1 MKPAAAIL
9 VAWLALSPLLLS
21 LQPAHSDVPYFGI
34 LRGWEN
40 GGVNQIIGYDI
51 AADESG
57 IYIAGEYF
65 GYKSPGFGPM
75 VMFLNPDHTFRCQ
88 NVLRFRVDDS
98 RGVPRSGAYSIAL
111 TDDSVIVAGV
121 YGDWGG
127 FLHVARLFIAVFNK
141 RDCGLTGIKELID
154 ESLTNEWVNLYPFFV
169 SGVKVVW
176 DQASSSMFVMLQ
188 TREAT
193 TFSVPHLYIIQLNTR
208 LDILNAVRY
217 DLVKDG
223 SDNFYV
229 SDMFDG
235 GSILYVTGTYIDEN
249 RKSHI
254 LYGEIS
260 KKDFIAFWYYFP
272 LSFPGYD
279 VRVEEFLPLSR
290 IVLTFGDVG
299 GWTYVNIAFT
309 MECSGRDCAVGVSEA
324 FRLGI
329 LRFPLGIRNPRV
341 EVRLYDFTTT
351 HWNTPRPYNHDN
363 NTWVTRVVEAG
374 GVLYIVGFL
383 NIDLNWLIYDQG
395 SRSYSLAPDLDGF
408 VYAVDSRTLDA
419 QYMFRV
425 VSLDGP
431 PSSGGSRVPSAV
443 LGAGSY
449 NGYAYITGTAGNY
462 YLEFTPFNPRNITG
476 TATRNDFILTTG
488 SHNLK
493 ELLPPNFQGE
503 GFNDPVFDQDAH
515 PSTAGFYGVLRLK
528 PATTTTSTTTST
540 VTETTTS
547 TTTET
552 STSTATSTTTSTTT
566 RTVTSTP
573 TTTVTRFTTS
583 TQTAVATVVQ
593 TEYVFS
599 TVYTTRVV
607 EGTVTRVETVTS
619 VTTIPYVTTLTDTTT
634 LRSVVTATTTP
645 TVYATVQTT
654 VLRNMTTYLTT
665 TKTVQPPDTVPWW
678 YILFPFIPLL
688 LLPPVVVTTR
698 GRLKITILEGA
709 GEQQPGAQPSDI
721 LSEYF
726 KPSVG
731 RLQKNGKAT
740 FINKD
745 RTTHTVEI
753 YTPEEPGRIKTLTL
767 KPGQK
772 AQIKFKEPG
781 RYFFRLQ
788 TNPDKIGILQVE

>member
-1 MKPAAAIL
+1 MKPAAAML

-40 GGVNQIIGYDI
+40 SELEGEALEQIVGYDI

-65 GYKSPGFGPM
+65 GSGLPGFGPM
-75 VMFLNPDHTFRCQ
+75 VLFLNPDHTFRCQ
-88 NVLRFRVDDS
+88 SVLNFSVS
-98 RGVPRSGAYSIAL
+98 YSGIVPRSGAFSIAL
-111 TDDSVIVAGV
+111 NRTHVIVAGV
-121 YGDWGG
+121 YGEWPGRWD
-127 FLHVARLFIAVFNK
+127 VARLFIAVFNK
-141 RDCGLTGIKELID
+141 EDCRLTGIKELID
-154 ESLTNEWVNLYPFFV
+154 RSLLPNEWVNLYSFFV

-188 TREAT
+188 TFET
-193 TFSVPHLYIIQLNTR
+193 TALAPHLYIIR
-208 LDILNAVRY
+208 LDTELNILNAVRY
-217 DLVKDG
+217 DRDSSGFLYVFDMVDDGSFLHVTGAYEDKDG
-223 SDNFYV
+223 
-229 SDMFDG
+229 
-235 GSILYVTGTYIDEN
+235 IWQL
-249 RKSHI
+249 
-254 LYGEIS
+254 LYGVIR
-260 KKDFIAFWYYFP
+260 KDDLKSASWYYFT
-272 LSFPGYD
+272 LSFPGY
-279 VRVEEFLPLSR
+279 VTRYVSVPLSH
-290 IVLTFGDVG
+290 IVLTSFGG
-299 GWTYVNIAFT
+299 QTYVNIAFSIN
-309 MECSGRDCAVGVSEA
+309 CFGPYCNVGFSV

-329 LRFPLGIRNPRV
+329 LRFPLDAPSSV
-341 EVRLYDFTTT
+341 EVRLYNFTTT
-351 HWNTPRPYNHDN
+351 HWNTPAPYTHN
-363 NTWVTRVVEAG
+363 NGTFVTGLVAADDMLYVVGLLA
-374 GVLYIVGFL
+374 
-383 NIDLNWLIYDQG
+383 N
-395 SRSYSLAPDLDGF
+395 SLDMAQDGF
-408 VYAVDSRTLDA
+408 VYAMDARTLNP
-419 QYMFRV
+419 QYMLRV
-425 VSLDGP
+425 VSLNGP
-431 PSSGGSRVPSAV
+431 PIDGGRRVPSAV

-462 YLEFTPFNPRNITG
+462 YLEFTPFNPSNITG
-476 TATRNDFILTTG
+476 TAERNDFILTIGIPDLT
-488 SHNLK
+488 
-493 ELLPPNFQGE
+493 ELRNVLGG

-540 VTETTTS
+540 
-547 TTTET
+547 
-552 STSTATSTTTSTTT
+552 ATSTTT

-634 LRSVVTATTTP
+634 VRSVVTATTTP

-665 TKTVQPPDTVPWW
+665 TKAVQPPDTVPWW

-688 LLPPVVVTTR
+688 LLPPIVATTR

-745 RTTHTVEI
+745 RATHTVEI
-753 YTPEEPGRIKTLTL
+753 YTPEEPGRIKTLTV

>member
-1 MKPAAAIL
+1 
-9 VAWLALSPLLLS
+9 V
-21 LQPAHSDVPYFGI
+21 
-34 LRGWEN
+34 
-40 GGVNQIIGYDI
+40 GYDI
-51 AADESG
+51 AADGSG

-65 GYKSPGFGPM
+65 SYNSPGFGPM
-75 VMFLNPDHTFRCQ
+75 VLFLNPDHTFRCQ
-88 NVLRFRVDDS
+88 NILRFRVDDS

-111 TDDSVIVAGV
+111 NSTHVIVAGV
-121 YGDWGG
+121 YGEVPGPWD
-127 FLHVARLFIAVFNK
+127 VARLFIAVFNK
-141 RDCGLTGIKELID
+141 EDCRLAGIKELID
-154 ESLTNEWVNLYPFFV
+154 KSLLPREWLNEYPFFV

-176 DQASSSMFVMLQ
+176 DQDRSSMFVMLQ
-188 TREAT
+188 TLEET
-193 TFSVPHLYIIQLNTR
+193 LTPHLYIIR
-208 LDILNAVRY
+208 LDAELNIRDAVRY
-217 DLVKDG
+217 DRDSSGFL
-223 SDNFYV
+223 YV
-229 SDMFDG
+229 SDMVDDRIF
-235 GSILYVTGTYIDEN
+235 LHVTGTYEDKDRIWQL
-249 RKSHI
+249 
-254 LYGEIS
+254 LYGVIS
-260 KKDFIAFWYYFP
+260 KDDLKSASWYYFP
-272 LSFPGYD
+272 LSFPGY
-279 VRVEEFLPLSR
+279 VIGYEGVFLSR
-290 IVLTFGDVG
+290 IVLTSFGG
-299 GWTYVNIAFT
+299 QTYVNIAFT
-309 MECSGRDCAVGVSEA
+309 IKCFGPYCNGEG

-329 LRFPLGIRNPRV
+329 LRFPLDAPSSV
-341 EVRLYDFTTT
+341 EVRLYNFTTT
-351 HWNTPRPYNHDN
+351 HWNTPAPYTHYNG
-363 NTWVTRVVEAG
+363 TFVTGLVAADDMLYVVGLLAKE
-374 GVLYIVGFL
+374 L
-383 NIDLNWLIYDQG
+383 DQ
-395 SRSYSLAPDLDGF
+395 AEDGF
-408 VYAVDSRTLDA
+408 VYAIDARTLNP

-431 PSSGGSRVPSAV
+431 PYDGGRRVLSAV

-462 YLEFTPFNPRNITG
+462 YLEFTPFNPSNITG
-476 TATRNDFILTTG
+476 TANRNDFALTT
-488 SHNLK
+488 K
-493 ELLPPNFQGE
+493 EPSLDVLRNFQG
-503 GFNDPVFDQDAH
+503 NVDNTPVFDQNDH
-515 PSTAGFYGVLRLK
+515 DSTAGFYGVLRLK
-528 PATTTTSTTTST
+528 PATTTTSTT
-540 VTETTTS
+540 
-547 TTTET
+547 
-552 STSTATSTTTSTTT
+552 TSTATSTTTSTTT

-634 LRSVVTATTTP
+634 VRSVVTATTTP

-665 TKTVQPPDTVPWW
+665 TKAVQPPDTVPWW

-709 GEQQPGAQPSDI
+709 GEQHPGAQPSDI

-731 RLQKNGKAT
+731 RLRKNGKAT

-745 RTTHTVEI
+745 RATHTVEI

-781 RYFFRLQ
+781 RYFFRLK

>member
-1 MKPAAAIL
+1 MKPAAAML

-40 GGVNQIIGYDI
+40 SDVNQIIGYDI
-51 AADESG
+51 AADGSG

-65 GYKSPGFGPM
+65 VRGLPNFGPM
-75 VMFLNPDHTFRCQ
+75 VLFLNPDHTFRCQ
-88 NVLRFRVDDS
+88 KVLQFNVDASGD
-98 RGVPRSGAYSIAL
+98 VPRSGAFSIAL
-111 TDDSVIVAGV
+111 NSTHVIVAGV
-121 YGDWGG
+121 YGERPGERN
-127 FLHVARLFIAVFNK
+127 VARLFIAVFNK
-141 RDCGLTGIKELID
+141 GDCRLTGIKDLID
-154 ESLTNEWVNLYPFFV
+154 GSLPNEWENVYPLFV

-176 DQASSSMFVMLQ
+176 DQVSSSMFVMLQ
-188 TREAT
+188 TLNETST
-193 TFSVPHLYIIQLNTR
+193 TPHLYIIRLDKGLNILNT
-208 LDILNAVRY
+208 VRY
-217 DLVKDG
+217 DRG
-223 SDNFYV
+223 SSVFLYV
-229 SDMFDG
+229 SDMVDDG
-235 GSILYVTGTYIDEN
+235 SFLHVTGTYEDKNGIWQL
-249 RKSHI
+249 
-254 LYGEIS
+254 LYGVIR
-260 KKDFIAFWYYFP
+260 KDNLRSASWYYFP
-272 LSFPGYD
+272 SLSFPGY
-279 VRVEEFLPLSR
+279 VIGYEGVFLSR
-290 IVLTFGDVG
+290 IVLTSFGG
-299 GWTYVNIAFT
+299 QTYVNIAFT
-309 MECSGRDCAVGVSEA
+309 IKCSGPYCNVGFREG

-329 LRFPLGIRNPRV
+329 LRFPLDAPSSV
-341 EVRLYDFTTT
+341 EVRLYNFTTT
-351 HWNTPRPYNHDN
+351 HWNATAPYTHNN
-363 NTWVTRVVEAG
+363 NTWVTGLVAADDMLYVVGLLAKE
-374 GVLYIVGFL
+374 L
-383 NIDLNWLIYDQG
+383 DQ
-395 SRSYSLAPDLDGF
+395 AEDGF
-408 VYAVDSRTLDA
+408 VYAVDARTLNP

-425 VSLDGP
+425 VSLDGG

-462 YLEFTPFNPRNITG
+462 YLEFTPFNPSNITG
-476 TATRNDFILTTG
+476 TATRNSFTLTTTEP
-488 SHNLK
+488 
-493 ELLPPNFQGE
+493 ELEVLGNSRGDVL
-503 GFNDPVFDQDAH
+503 NDPVFDQDAH

-540 VTETTTS
+540 V
-547 TTTET
+547 
-552 STSTATSTTTSTTT
+552 TSTTTSTTT

-634 LRSVVTATTTP
+634 VRSVVTATTTP

-665 TKTVQPPDTVPWW
+665 TKAVQPPDTVPWW

-726 KPSVG
+726 KPGVG

-745 RTTHTVEI
+745 RATHTVEI
-753 YTPEEPGRIKTLTL
+753 YTPEEPGRIKTLTV

-788 TNPDKIGILQVE
+788 TNPDKIGILQVD

>member
-1 MKPAAAIL
+1 VRVDRCKITKIPRPVV
-9 VAWLALSPLLLS
+9 VALLIWWSLSPLLLS

-34 LRGWEN
+34 LRGWES
-40 GGVNQIIGYDI
+40 GDVNQIIGYDI

-57 IYIAGEYF
+57 IYIAGEF
-65 GYKSPGFGPM
+65 FKAPGYGPT
-75 VMFLNPDHTFRCQ
+75 VLFLNPDHTFRCQ
-88 NVLRFRVDDS
+88 YVMQFRVDDS

-141 RDCGLTGIKELID
+141 EDCRLMGIKELID
-154 ESLTNEWVNLYPFFV
+154 RSLLPREWVNLYPFFV

-176 DQASSSMFVMLQ
+176 DQARSSMFVMLQ
-188 TREAT
+188 TRET
-193 TFSVPHLYIIQLNTR
+193 STSSPHLYIIQLDTG
-208 LDILNAVRY
+208 LDIRNAVRY
-217 DLVKDG
+217 DLV
-223 SDNFYV
+223 SFDNFYV

-235 GSILYVTGTYIDEN
+235 GSTLYVTGAYIDES

-260 KKDFIAFWYYFP
+260 KDDFIAFWYYFP
-272 LSFPGYD
+272 SLSFPGYD

-290 IVLTFGDVG
+290 IVLTFDDVA

-309 MECSGRDCAVGVSEA
+309 MACSGRDCSEDGRLA
-324 FRLGI
+324 YRLGL
-329 LRFPLGIRNPRV
+329 LRFPLGIRNPPV

-351 HWNTPRPYNHDN
+351 HWNTPAPYNHDN

-383 NIDLNWLIYDQG
+383 NIDLNWLIYDPG
-395 SRSYSLAPDLDGF
+395 SGSYSLAPDLDGF

-419 QYMFRV
+419 QYMLRV

-462 YLEFTPFNPRNITG
+462 YLEFTPFNPSNITG
-476 TATRNDFILTTG
+476 TATRDGFKLTTERPD
-488 SHNLK
+488 LT
-493 ELLPPNFQGE
+493 ELRNVQDG

-528 PATTTTSTTTST
+528 PSTTTTSTTTST
-540 VTETTTS
+540 VTE
-547 TTTET
+547 
-552 STSTATSTTTSTTT
+552 TTTSTTT

-583 TQTAVATVVQ
+583 TQTAVATVFQ

-607 EGTVTRVETVTS
+607 EGTVTMVETVTS

-634 LRSVVTATTTP
+634 VRSVVTATTTP
-645 TVYATVQTT
+645 TVYATLQTT
-654 VLRNMTTYLTT
+654 IVRNTTTYLTT
-665 TKTVQPPDTVPWW
+665 TKTVQPPDMVPWW
-678 YILFPFIPLL
+678 YVPVSLTPLPLIPLMAAMF
-688 LLPPVVVTTR
+688 R
-698 GRLKITILEGA
+698 GGLKIIILNE
-709 GEQQPGAQPSDI
+709 D
-721 LSEYF
+721 F
-726 KPSVG
+726 RPSVG
-731 RLQKNGKAT
+731 RVRRGKWVT
-740 FINKD
+740 YINKD
-745 RTTHTVEI
+745 REVHTLEF
-753 YTPEEPGRIKTLTL
+753 YNQQEPDQVRTLTIDPGKNGRIKF
-767 KPGQK
+767 K
-772 AQIKFKEPG
+772 AKG

-788 TNPDKIGILQVE
+788 VNPKKIGILEVE

>member
-1 MKPAAAIL
+1 MKPAAAML

-40 GGVNQIIGYDI
+40 SELEGEALDQIVGYDI
-51 AADESG
+51 AADSSG

-65 GYKSPGFGPM
+65 GRRLPGFGPM
-75 VMFLNPDHTFRCQ
+75 VLFLNPDHTFRCQ
-88 NVLRFRVDDS
+88 RVLEFRVRYS
-98 RGVPRSGAYSIAL
+98 GIVPRSGAFSIAL
-111 TDDSVIVAGV
+111 NSTHVIVAGV
-121 YGDWGG
+121 YGEVPGRWD
-127 FLHVARLFIAVFNK
+127 VARLFIAVFNK
-141 RDCGLTGIKELID
+141 DCRLTGIKELID
-154 ESLTNEWVNLYPFFV
+154 SSLLPNEWVNLYGFFV

-176 DQASSSMFVMLQ
+176 DQARSSMFVILQ
-188 TREAT
+188 TLET
-193 TFSVPHLYIIQLNTR
+193 TALAPHLYIIRLDTG

-217 DLVKDG
+217 DLVS

-235 GSILYVTGTYIDEN
+235 GSTLSTLYVTGTYIDKN
-249 RKSHI
+249 RNSHI

-260 KKDFIAFWYYFP
+260 KDDFSASWYYFP

-279 VRVEEFLPLSR
+279 VRVRGVMFPSLSR
-290 IVLTFGDVG
+290 IVLTSVG
-299 GWTYVNIAFT
+299 GRTYVNIAFT
-309 MECSGRDCAVGVSEA
+309 MECSGLDCSEDGRGA
-324 FRLGI
+324 YRLGL
-329 LRFPLGIRNPRV
+329 LRFPLDNPSSV
-341 EVRLYDFTTT
+341 DVRLYNFTTT
-351 HWNTPRPYNHDN
+351 HWNTPAPYNHDN
-363 NTWVTRVVEAG
+363 NTWVTGLVAADDMLYVVGLLA
-374 GVLYIVGFL
+374 
-383 NIDLNWLIYDQG
+383 N
-395 SRSYSLAPDLDGF
+395 SLDMAQDGF
-408 VYAVDSRTLDA
+408 VYAMDARTLDA
-419 QYMFRV
+419 QYMLRV
-425 VSLDGP
+425 VSLNGTPSYGGP
-431 PSSGGSRVPSAV
+431 RVPSAV

-462 YLEFTPFNPRNITG
+462 YLEFTPFNPSNITG
-476 TATRNDFILTTG
+476 TATRNSFTLTTTEP
-488 SHNLK
+488 
-493 ELLPPNFQGE
+493 ELEVLGNSRGDVL
-503 GFNDPVFDQDAH
+503 NDPVFDQDAH

-540 VTETTTS
+540 V
-547 TTTET
+547 
-552 STSTATSTTTSTTT
+552 TSTTTSTTT

-634 LRSVVTATTTP
+634 VRSVVTATTTP

-665 TKTVQPPDTVPWW
+665 TKAVQPPDTVPWW

-726 KPSVG
+726 KPGVG

-745 RTTHTVEI
+745 RATHTVEI
-753 YTPEEPGRIKTLTL
+753 YTPEEPGRIKTLTV

-788 TNPDKIGILQVE
+788 TNPDKIGILQVD

>member
-1 MKPAAAIL
+1 
-9 VAWLALSPLLLS
+9 
-21 LQPAHSDVPYFGI
+21 
-34 LRGWEN
+34 
-40 GGVNQIIGYDI
+40 
-51 AADESG
+51 
-57 IYIAGEYF
+57 
-65 GYKSPGFGPM
+65 
-75 VMFLNPDHTFRCQ
+75 
-88 NVLRFRVDDS
+88 
-98 RGVPRSGAYSIAL
+98 
-111 TDDSVIVAGV
+111 
-121 YGDWGG
+121 
-127 FLHVARLFIAVFNK
+127 
-141 RDCGLTGIKELID
+141 
-154 ESLTNEWVNLYPFFV
+154 
-169 SGVKVVW
+169 
-176 DQASSSMFVMLQ
+176 
-188 TREAT
+188 
-193 TFSVPHLYIIQLNTR
+193 
-208 LDILNAVRY
+208 
-217 DLVKDG
+217 
-223 SDNFYV
+223 
-229 SDMFDG
+229 
-235 GSILYVTGTYIDEN
+235 
-249 RKSHI
+249 
-254 LYGEIS
+254 
-260 KKDFIAFWYYFP
+260 
-272 LSFPGYD
+272 
-279 VRVEEFLPLSR
+279 
-290 IVLTFGDVG
+290 
-299 GWTYVNIAFT
+299 
-309 MECSGRDCAVGVSEA
+309 MECSGLDCSEDGRLA
-324 FRLGI
+324 YRLGL
-329 LRFPLGIRNPRV
+329 LRFPLGIRNPPV
-341 EVRLYDFTTT
+341 EVRLYNFTTT
-351 HWNTPRPYNHDN
+351 HWNTPAPYNHDN

-383 NIDLNWLIYDQG
+383 NIDLNWLIYDPG

-419 QYMFRV
+419 QYMLRV
-425 VSLDGP
+425 VSLDGT

-449 NGYAYITGTAGNY
+449 NGYAYTTGTAGNY
-462 YLEFTPFNPRNITG
+462 YLEFTPFNPSNITG
-476 TATRNDFILTTG
+476 TANRNSFKLEIEIRRPD
-488 SHNLK
+488 LK
-493 ELLPPNFQGE
+493 ELLPPNFQGDVP
-503 GFNDPVFDQDAH
+503 NTPVFDQDAH
-515 PSTAGFYGVLRLK
+515 RSTAGFYGVLRLK

-540 VTETTTS
+540 VTSTLTS

-552 STSTATSTTTSTTT
+552 STSTATSTTT

-599 TVYTTRVV
+599 TIYTTRVV

-654 VLRNMTTYLTT
+654 VLRNTTTYLTT
-665 TKTVQPPDTVPWW
+665 TKAVQPPDTVPWW

-688 LLPPVVVTTR
+688 LLPPIVATTR

-745 RTTHTVEI
+745 RATHTVEI

>member
-1 MKPAAAIL
+1 MKPAAAML

-40 GGVNQIIGYDI
+40 GDVNQIIGYDI

-57 IYIAGEYF
+57 IYIAGESF
-65 GYKSPGFGPM
+65 KDVGYGPT
-75 VMFLNPDHTFRCQ
+75 VLFLNPDHTFRCQ
-88 NVLRFRVDDS
+88 NILRFRVDASGD
-98 RGVPRSGAYSIAL
+98 VPRSGAFSIAL
-111 TDDSVIVAGV
+111 NSTHVIVAGV
-121 YGDWGG
+121 YGEWPERWD
-127 FLHVARLFIAVFNK
+127 VARLFIAVFNK
-141 RDCGLTGIKELID
+141 EDCRLTGIKELID
-154 ESLTNEWVNLYPFFV
+154 GFLPNEWVNLYNFFV

-176 DQASSSMFVMLQ
+176 DKARSSMFVMLQ
-188 TREAT
+188 TLET
-193 TFSVPHLYIIQLNTR
+193 TALAPHLYIIR
-208 LDILNAVRY
+208 LDTGLRILNAVRY
-217 DLVKDG
+217 DRDSRGFL
-223 SDNFYV
+223 YV
-229 SDMFDG
+229 SDMVDDG
-235 GSILYVTGTYIDEN
+235 SFLHVTGTYEDKN
-249 RKSHI
+249 RI
-254 LYGEIS
+254 WQLLYGVIR
-260 KKDFIAFWYYFP
+260 KDNLSSASWYYFP
-272 LSFPGYD
+272 SLSFPGY
-279 VRVEEFLPLSR
+279 VIGYEGVFLSH
-290 IVLTFGDVG
+290 IVLTSFGG
-299 GWTYVNIAFT
+299 QTYVNIAFT
-309 MECSGRDCAVGVSEA
+309 IKCSGPYCNVGFREG

-329 LRFPLGIRNPRV
+329 LRFPLDAPSSV
-341 EVRLYDFTTT
+341 EVRLYNFTTT
-351 HWNTPRPYNHDN
+351 HWNATAPYTHNN
-363 NTWVTRVVEAG
+363 NTWVTGLVAADDMLYVVGLLAKE
-374 GVLYIVGFL
+374 L
-383 NIDLNWLIYDQG
+383 DQ
-395 SRSYSLAPDLDGF
+395 AEDGF
-408 VYAVDSRTLDA
+408 VYAVDARTLNP

-425 VSLDGP
+425 VSLDGG

-462 YLEFTPFNPRNITG
+462 YLEFTPFNPSNITG
-476 TATRNDFILTTG
+476 TATRKDFILTTG
-488 SHNLK
+488 SHRLT
-493 ELLPPNFQGE
+493 ELLPPNFQGYVD
-503 GFNDPVFDQDAH
+503 NTPVFDQDVH
-515 PSTAGFYGVLRLK
+515 PRTAGFYGVLRLK

-540 VTETTTS
+540 VTSTLTS

-552 STSTATSTTTSTTT
+552 STSTVTSTTTSTTT

-634 LRSVVTATTTP
+634 VRSVVTATTTP

-665 TKTVQPPDTVPWW
+665 TKAVQPPDTVPWW

>member
-1 MKPAAAIL
+1 MKPAPAML

-40 GGVNQIIGYDI
+40 GDVNQIIGYDI

-57 IYIAGEYF
+57 IYIAGEF
-65 GYKSPGFGPM
+65 FKDVGYGPT
-75 VMFLNPDHTFRCQ
+75 VLFLNPDHTFRCQ
-88 NVLRFRVDDS
+88 YVLRFRVDYS
-98 RGVPRSGAYSIAL
+98 RDVPRSGAYSIAL
-111 TDDSVIVAGV
+111 NSTHVIVAGV
-121 YGDWGG
+121 YGEWPERWD
-127 FLHVARLFIAVFNK
+127 VARLFIAVFNK
-141 RDCGLTGIKELID
+141 GDCSLTGIKELID
-154 ESLTNEWVNLYPFFV
+154 VSLRNEWANLYGFFV

-188 TREAT
+188 TLET
-193 TFSVPHLYIIQLNTR
+193 TALAPHLYIIR
-208 LDILNAVRY
+208 LDTGLNILNAVRY
-217 DLVKDG
+217 DLVVKDG

-235 GSILYVTGTYIDEN
+235 GSILYVTGAYIDGN
-249 RKSHI
+249 GKSHI

-260 KKDFIAFWYYFP
+260 KDNFIAFWYYFP
-272 LSFPGYD
+272 SLSFPGYD
-279 VRVEEFLPLSR
+279 VRVGGVMFPSLSR

-309 MECSGRDCAVGVSEA
+309 MECSGLDCSEDGRLA
-324 FRLGI
+324 YRLGL
-329 LRFPLGIRNPRV
+329 LRFPLGIRNPPV

-351 HWNTPRPYNHDN
+351 HWNTPAPYTHN
-363 NTWVTRVVEAG
+363 NGTFVTGLVVADDMLYVV
-374 GVLYIVGFL
+374 GVLGRNL
-383 NIDLNWLIYDQG
+383 D
-395 SRSYSLAPDLDGF
+395 RAEDGF
-408 VYAVDSRTLDA
+408 VYAMDAGTLNP

-425 VSLDGP
+425 VSLDGA

-462 YLEFTPFNPRNITG
+462 YLEFTPFNPSNITG
-476 TATRNDFILTTG
+476 TATRDTFTLRTERPDLT
-488 SHNLK
+488 
-493 ELLPPNFQGE
+493 ELMNSRVG

-552 STSTATSTTTSTTT
+552 STSTVTSTTTSTTT

-654 VLRNMTTYLTT
+654 VLRNTTTYLTT
-665 TKTVQPPDTVPWW
+665 TKTVQPPDMVPWW
-678 YILFPFIPLL
+678 YVPVSLTSLPLIPLMAAMF
-688 LLPPVVVTTR
+688 R
-698 GRLKITILEGA
+698 GGPKITILDE
-709 GEQQPGAQPSDI
+709 D
-721 LSEYF
+721 F
-726 KPSVG
+726 RPSVG
-731 RLQKNGKAT
+731 RVRKGKWVT
-740 FINKD
+740 YINKD
-745 RTTHTVEI
+745 REVHTLEF
-753 YTPEEPGRIKTLTL
+753 YNQQEPDQVRTLTIDPGKNGRIKF
-767 KPGQK
+767 K
-772 AQIKFKEPG
+772 AKG

-788 TNPDKIGILQVE
+788 ANPKKIGILEVE

>member
-1 MKPAAAIL
+1 ML
-9 VAWLALSPLLLS
+9 VAWLALTPLLLS

-40 GGVNQIIGYDI
+40 SELEKVALDQIVGYDI

-65 GYKSPGFGPM
+65 VRGLPGFGPM
-75 VMFLNPDHTFRCQ
+75 VLFLNPDHTFRCQ
-88 NVLRFRVDDS
+88 NVLQFKVDAS
-98 RGVPRSGAYSIAL
+98 GGVPRSGAFSIAL
-111 TDDSVIVAGV
+111 NSTHVIVAGV
-121 YGDWGG
+121 YGERPGG
-127 FLHVARLFIAVFNK
+127 RNVARLFIAVFK
-141 RDCGLTGIKELID
+141 KGDCRLTGIKELID
-154 ESLTNEWVNLYPFFV
+154 RNLPREWLNEYPSYV

-176 DQASSSMFVMLQ
+176 DQARSSMFVMLQ
-188 TREAT
+188 TREET
-193 TFSVPHLYIIQLNTR
+193 SRTPHLYIIQLDTG
-208 LDILNAVRY
+208 LDIRNAVRY

-229 SDMFDG
+229 SDMFDDG
-235 GSILYVTGTYIDEN
+235 IFLHVTGAYEEKGGIWQL
-249 RKSHI
+249 
-254 LYGEIS
+254 LYGVIS
-260 KKDFIAFWYYFP
+260 KDDFIAFWYYFP
-272 LSFPGYD
+272 SLSFPGYD
-279 VRVEEFLPLSR
+279 VRVEGFLPLSR

-309 MECSGRDCAVGVSEA
+309 MACSGRDCAVGVSEA

-329 LRFPLGIRNPRV
+329 LRFQLGIKFPPV

-351 HWNTPRPYNHDN
+351 HWNTPAPYTHN
-363 NTWVTRVVEAG
+363 NGTFVTGLVVADDMLYVV
-374 GVLYIVGFL
+374 GVLGRNL
-383 NIDLNWLIYDQG
+383 DN
-395 SRSYSLAPDLDGF
+395 AEDGF
-408 VYAVDSRTLDA
+408 VYAMDAGTLNP

-425 VSLDGP
+425 VSLDGT
-431 PSSGGSRVPSAV
+431 PSSGGRRVLSAV

-462 YLEFTPFNPRNITG
+462 YLEFTPFNPSNVTG
-476 TATRNDFILTTG
+476 TATRNSFTLTTTAEP
-488 SHNLK
+488 
-493 ELLPPNFQGE
+493 ELEVLGNFRGDVL
-503 GFNDPVFDQDAH
+503 NIPVFDQDAH
-515 PSTAGFYGVLRLK
+515 RSTAGFYGVLRLK
-528 PATTTTSTTTST
+528 PSTTTTSTTTST
-540 VTETTTS
+540 VTE
-547 TTTET
+547 
-552 STSTATSTTTSTTT
+552 TTTSTTT

-619 VTTIPYVTTLTDTTT
+619 VTTIPNVTTLTDTTT
-634 LRSVVTATTTP
+634 VRSVVTATTTP

-665 TKTVQPPDTVPWW
+665 TKAVQPPDTVPWW

-688 LLPPVVVTTR
+688 LLPPIVATTR

-745 RTTHTVEI
+745 RATHTVEI
-753 YTPEEPGRIKTLTL
+753 YTPEEPGRIKTLTV

>member
-1 MKPAAAIL
+1 VV
-9 VAWLALSPLLLS
+9 VALLIWWSLSPLLLS

-40 GGVNQIIGYDI
+40 GDVNQIIGYDI

-57 IYIAGEYF
+57 IYIAGEF
-65 GYKSPGFGPM
+65 FKAPGYGPT
-75 VMFLNPDHTFRCQ
+75 VLFLNPDHTFRCQ
-88 NVLRFRVDDS
+88 YVMQFRVDDS

-141 RDCGLTGIKELID
+141 EDCRLMGIKELID
-154 ESLTNEWVNLYPFFV
+154 RSLLPREWVNLYPFFV

-176 DQASSSMFVMLQ
+176 DQARSSMFVMLQ
-188 TREAT
+188 TRET
-193 TFSVPHLYIIQLNTR
+193 STSSPHLYIIQLDTR
-208 LDILNAVRY
+208 LDIRNAVRY
-217 DLVKDG
+217 DLV
-223 SDNFYV
+223 SFDNFYV

-235 GSILYVTGTYIDEN
+235 GSTLYVTGTYIDKDGN
-249 RKSHI
+249 SHI

-260 KKDFIAFWYYFP
+260 KDDFIAFWYYFP
-272 LSFPGYD
+272 SLSFPGYD

-290 IVLTFGDVG
+290 IVLTFDDVA
-299 GWTYVNIAFT
+299 GWTYVNIVFT
-309 MECSGRDCAVGVSEA
+309 TACSGRDCSEDGRLA
-324 FRLGI
+324 YRLGL
-329 LRFPLGIRNPRV
+329 LRFPLGIRNPPV

-351 HWNTPRPYNHDN
+351 HWNTPAPYNHDN

-383 NIDLNWLIYDQG
+383 NIDLNWLIYDPG
-395 SRSYSLAPDLDGF
+395 SGSYSLAPDLDGF

-419 QYMFRV
+419 QYMLRV
-425 VSLDGP
+425 VSLDGA

-462 YLEFTPFNPRNITG
+462 YLEFTPFNPSNITG
-476 TATRNDFILTTG
+476 TATRNYFILTTERPD
-488 SHNLK
+488 LT
-493 ELLPPNFQGE
+493 ELRNVQDG

-528 PATTTTSTTTST
+528 PSTTTTSTTTST
-540 VTETTTS
+540 VTE
-547 TTTET
+547 
-552 STSTATSTTTSTTT
+552 TTTSTTT

-634 LRSVVTATTTP
+634 VRSVVTATTTP

-654 VLRNMTTYLTT
+654 VLRNTTTYLTT
-665 TKTVQPPDTVPWW
+665 TKTVQPPDMVPWW
-678 YILFPFIPLL
+678 YVPVSLTPLPL
-688 LLPPVVVTTR
+688 TPLMAAMFR
-698 GRLKITILEGA
+698 GGLKIIILNE
-709 GEQQPGAQPSDI
+709 D
-721 LSEYF
+721 F
-726 KPSVG
+726 RPSVG
-731 RLQKNGKAT
+731 RVRRGKWVT
-740 FINKD
+740 YINKD
-745 RTTHTVEI
+745 REVHTLEF
-753 YTPEEPGRIKTLTL
+753 YNQQEPDQVRTLTIDPGKNGRIKF
-767 KPGQK
+767 K
-772 AQIKFKEPG
+772 AKG

-788 TNPDKIGILQVE
+788 VNPKKIGILEVE

>member
-1 MKPAAAIL
+1 
-9 VAWLALSPLLLS
+9 
-21 LQPAHSDVPYFGI
+21 
-34 LRGWEN
+34 
-40 GGVNQIIGYDI
+40 
-51 AADESG
+51 
-57 IYIAGEYF
+57 
-65 GYKSPGFGPM
+65 
-75 VMFLNPDHTFRCQ
+75 
-88 NVLRFRVDDS
+88 
-98 RGVPRSGAYSIAL
+98 
-111 TDDSVIVAGV
+111 
-121 YGDWGG
+121 
-127 FLHVARLFIAVFNK
+127 
-141 RDCGLTGIKELID
+141 
-154 ESLTNEWVNLYPFFV
+154 
-169 SGVKVVW
+169 
-176 DQASSSMFVMLQ
+176 
-188 TREAT
+188 
-193 TFSVPHLYIIQLNTR
+193 
-208 LDILNAVRY
+208 
-217 DLVKDG
+217 
-223 SDNFYV
+223 
-229 SDMFDG
+229 
-235 GSILYVTGTYIDEN
+235 
-249 RKSHI
+249 
-254 LYGEIS
+254 
-260 KKDFIAFWYYFP
+260 
-272 LSFPGYD
+272 
-279 VRVEEFLPLSR
+279 
-290 IVLTFGDVG
+290 
-299 GWTYVNIAFT
+299 
-309 MECSGRDCAVGVSEA
+309 
-324 FRLGI
+324 
-329 LRFPLGIRNPRV
+329 
-341 EVRLYDFTTT
+341 VRLYDFTTT
-351 HWNTPRPYNHDN
+351 HWNTPAPYTHN
-363 NTWVTRVVEAG
+363 NGTFVTGLVAADDMLYVVGLLA
-374 GVLYIVGFL
+374 
-383 NIDLNWLIYDQG
+383 N
-395 SRSYSLAPDLDGF
+395 SLDMAQDGF
-408 VYAVDSRTLDA
+408 VYAMDARTLNP
-419 QYMFRV
+419 QYMLRV

-431 PSSGGSRVPSAV
+431 PSSGGRRVLSAV

-476 TATRNDFILTTG
+476 TAERYTFELTTG
-488 SHNLK
+488 KLDLK
-493 ELLPPNFQGE
+493 KLENFQRDVP
-503 GFNDPVFDQDAH
+503 NTPVFDQNAH

-540 VTETTTS
+540 
-547 TTTET
+547 
-552 STSTATSTTTSTTT
+552 ATSTTT

-634 LRSVVTATTTP
+634 VRSVVTATTTP

-665 TKTVQPPDTVPWW
+665 TKAVQPPDTVPWW

-753 YTPEEPGRIKTLTL
+753 YTPEEPGLIKTLTL

>member
-1 MKPAAAIL
+1 VRVNRCKITKIPRPVV
-9 VAWLALSPLLLS
+9 VALLIWWSLSPLLLS

-40 GGVNQIIGYDI
+40 GDVNQIIGYDI

-57 IYIAGEYF
+57 IYIAGEF
-65 GYKSPGFGPM
+65 FKAPGYGPT
-75 VMFLNPDHTFRCQ
+75 VLFLNPDHTFRCQ
-88 NVLRFRVDDS
+88 NVLQFDVGAS

-141 RDCGLTGIKELID
+141 EDCSRTGIKELID
-154 ESLTNEWVNLYPFFV
+154 GSLKWVNLYPFFV

-176 DQASSSMFVMLQ
+176 DQARSSMFVMLQ
-188 TREAT
+188 TLEAT
-193 TFSVPHLYIIQLNTR
+193 TFSVPHLYIIQLDTR

-235 GSILYVTGTYIDEN
+235 GSILYVTGAYIDEY
-249 RKSHI
+249 RESHI
-254 LYGEIS
+254 LYGVIR
-260 KKDFIAFWYYFP
+260 KDDLGSASWYYFP

-279 VRVEEFLPLSR
+279 VMVGGVMFPSLSR
-290 IVLTFGDVG
+290 IVLTSVEGQ
-299 GWTYVNIAFT
+299 TYVNIAFT
-309 MECSGRDCAVGVSEA
+309 MACSGLDCSEDGRLA
-324 FRLGI
+324 YRLGI
-329 LRFPLGIRNPRV
+329 LRFPLGFRQPRV

-351 HWNTPRPYNHDN
+351 HWNTPAPYNHDN

-383 NIDLNWLIYDQG
+383 NIDLNWLIYDPG

-425 VSLDGP
+425 VSLDGT

-462 YLEFTPFNPRNITG
+462 YLEFTPFNPSNITG
-476 TATRNDFILTTG
+476 TAERYTFTLTTERPD
-488 SHNLK
+488 LT
-493 ELLPPNFQGE
+493 EYRNFRGE

-528 PATTTTSTTTST
+528 PATITTSTTTST

-566 RTVTSTP
+566 RTVHLHP
-573 TTTVTRFTTS
+573 NHHRYTVHHIHPDSRGNSGPDRVRFLNS
-583 TQTAVATVVQ
+583 LHH
-593 TEYVFS
+593 
-599 TVYTTRVV
+599 
-607 EGTVTRVETVTS
+607 EGCGGDC
-619 VTTIPYVTTLTDTTT
+619 Y
-634 LRSVVTATTTP
+634 
-645 TVYATVQTT
+645 
-654 VLRNMTTYLTT
+654 
-665 TKTVQPPDTVPWW
+665 
-678 YILFPFIPLL
+678 
-688 LLPPVVVTTR
+688 
-698 GRLKITILEGA
+698 EG
-709 GEQQPGAQPSDI
+709 
-721 LSEYF
+721 
-726 KPSVG
+726 
-731 RLQKNGKAT
+731 
-740 FINKD
+740 
-745 RTTHTVEI
+745 
-753 YTPEEPGRIKTLTL
+753 
-767 KPGQK
+767 
-772 AQIKFKEPG
+772 
-781 RYFFRLQ
+781 
-788 TNPDKIGILQVE
+788 

>member
-1 MKPAAAIL
+1 VV
-9 VAWLALSPLLLS
+9 VALLIWWSLSPLLLS

-40 GGVNQIIGYDI
+40 GGVNQQIGYDI

-57 IYIAGEYF
+57 IYIAGEF
-65 GYKSPGFGPM
+65 FKAPGYGPT
-75 VMFLNPDHTFRCQ
+75 VLFLNPDHTFRCQ
-88 NVLRFRVDDS
+88 YVMQFRVDDS

-111 TDDSVIVAGV
+111 MDDSVIVAGV

-141 RDCGLTGIKELID
+141 EDCRLMGIKELID
-154 ESLTNEWVNLYPFFV
+154 RSLLPREWVNLYPFFV

-176 DQASSSMFVMLQ
+176 DQARSSMFVMLQ
-188 TREAT
+188 TRET
-193 TFSVPHLYIIQLNTR
+193 STSSPHLYIIQLDTG
-208 LDILNAVRY
+208 LDIRNAVRY
-217 DLVKDG
+217 DLVSSDG
-223 SDNFYV
+223 FYV

-235 GSILYVTGTYIDEN
+235 GSTLYVTGTYIDEDGN
-249 RKSHI
+249 SHI

-260 KKDFIAFWYYFP
+260 KDDFIAFWYYFP
-272 LSFPGYD
+272 SLSFPGYD

-290 IVLTFGDVG
+290 IVLTFDDVA
-299 GWTYVNIAFT
+299 GWTYVNIVFT
-309 MECSGRDCAVGVSEA
+309 MACSGRDCSEDGRLA
-324 FRLGI
+324 YRLGL
-329 LRFPLGIRNPRV
+329 LRFPLGIRNPPV

-351 HWNTPRPYNHDN
+351 HWNTPAPYNHDN

-383 NIDLNWLIYDQG
+383 NIDLNWLIYDPG
-395 SRSYSLAPDLDGF
+395 SGSYSLAPDLDGF

-419 QYMFRV
+419 QYMLKV
-425 VSLDGP
+425 VSLDGA

-462 YLEFTPFNPRNITG
+462 YLEFTPFNPSNITG
-476 TATRNDFILTTG
+476 TATRDGFKLTTERPD
-488 SHNLK
+488 LT
-493 ELLPPNFQGE
+493 ELRNVQDG

-515 PSTAGFYGVLRLK
+515 PNTAGFYGVLRLK
-528 PATTTTSTTTST
+528 PAKTTTSTTTST
-540 VTETTTS
+540 VTE
-547 TTTET
+547 
-552 STSTATSTTTSTTT
+552 TTTSTTT

-583 TQTAVATVVQ
+583 TQTAVATVFQ

-634 LRSVVTATTTP
+634 VRSVVTATTTP
-645 TVYATVQTT
+645 TVYATLQTT
-654 VLRNMTTYLTT
+654 IMRNTTTYLTT
-665 TKTVQPPDTVPWW
+665 TKTVQPPDMVPWW
-678 YILFPFIPLL
+678 YVPVSLTPLPLIPLMAAMF
-688 LLPPVVVTTR
+688 R
-698 GRLKITILEGA
+698 GGLKIIILNE
-709 GEQQPGAQPSDI
+709 D
-721 LSEYF
+721 F
-726 KPSVG
+726 RPSVG
-731 RLQKNGKAT
+731 RVRRGKWVT
-740 FINKD
+740 YINKD
-745 RTTHTVEI
+745 REVHTLEFHNQQ
-753 YTPEEPGRIKTLTL
+753 EPDQVRTLTIDPGKNGRIKF
-767 KPGQK
+767 K
-772 AQIKFKEPG
+772 AKG

-788 TNPDKIGILQVE
+788 VNPKKIGILEVE